1 MTEPSPTPE
10 AAKPSNGPEPAGSV
24 PTATIRRRR
33 VSTFWL
39 VPIIALGVVGY
50 LMWSQTMRERGPMI
64 AIVFDDAGGIEPGS
78 EIIHRG
84 VAVGVVRE
92 MALSGDLQS
101 VSVSAELRPDAAGL
115 AVEGTRFWVV
125 RPEVSL
131 QRIAGLETLVGPQYI
146 ALQPGDP
153 AGNRVGSF
161 VALDAPPRT
170 AAADT
175 DALRL
180 TLRSDRLGNLAPGS
194 PVLYREIPVG
204 VVRDAVLSDD
214 ATGVLVTIDIEPRYA
229 PLVHTQTKFWR
240 TAGVGFDFG
249 LFTGLSVEAD
259 SLDALLQASI
269 SFATPERE
277 SKRGDRVESGASF
290 ELEDGADED
299 WLEWMPVVEVGE

>member
-1 MTEPSPTPE
+1 M
-10 AAKPSNGPEPAGSV
+10 PEPESNAPAQSESGAI
-24 PTATIRRRR
+24 PTAVVKRRR
-33 VSTFWL
+33 VSSVWII
-39 VPIIALGVVGY
+39 PILALGVVGY
-50 LMWSQTMRERGPMI
+50 LIWAQVMRDRGPMI
-64 AIVFDDAGGIEPGS
+64 TIVFNDAGGLEPGS

-84 VAVGVVRE
+84 VTVGVVRE
-92 MALSGDLQS
+92 MALTTDLQS
-101 VSVSAELRPDAAGL
+101 VSVTAELRPDASGL
-115 AVEGTRFWVV
+115 AVDGTSFWVV

-131 QRIAGLETLVGPQYI
+131 ERIAGLETLVGPQYI

-153 AGNRVGSF
+153 SGNRVGSF
-161 VALDAPPRT
+161 MALDAPPRT
-170 AAADT
+170 APADS

-180 TLRSDRLGNLAPGS
+180 TLRSYRLGNLSAGS

-204 VVRDAVLSDD
+204 VVRHAVLSDD

-259 SLDALLQASI
+259 SLDALLQASV

-299 WLEWMPVVEVGE
+299 WLEWMPVVELGQP